1 MTSMLKLIKIADLF
15 TIGNLAC
22 GMLAIFF
29 SMEAQ
34 PALSAALLILA
45 VMFDTLDGKVAE
57 WLHQKS
63 LFGKQLDSLADLVS
77 FGVAPAFIYFSLDT
91 HHWAKTVILIAFVT
105 CGMLRLARYN
115 ISEGKGFEGV
125 PITVNGILFPAL
137 VALGF
142 ALPETIKVWPLVFV
156 VQSALMASSLNVR
169 RLF

>member
-1 MTSMLKLIKIADLF
+1 MASILTLVKIADIF

-29 SMEAQ
+29 STEAQ
-34 PALSAALLILA
+34 PTLSATLLILA
-45 VMFDTLDGKVAE
+45 VVFDTLDGKVAG
-57 WLHQKS
+57 WMHQKNV
-63 LFGKQLDSLADLVS
+63 FGKQLDSLADLVS
-77 FGVAPAFIYFSLDT
+77 FGVAPAFMYFSLDT

-115 ISEGKGFEGV
+115 IAEGKGFEGV
-125 PITVNGILFPAL
+125 PITVNGVLFPAL
-137 VALGF
+137 VALGS

-156 VQSALMASSLNVR
+156 VQSVLMASSLNIR